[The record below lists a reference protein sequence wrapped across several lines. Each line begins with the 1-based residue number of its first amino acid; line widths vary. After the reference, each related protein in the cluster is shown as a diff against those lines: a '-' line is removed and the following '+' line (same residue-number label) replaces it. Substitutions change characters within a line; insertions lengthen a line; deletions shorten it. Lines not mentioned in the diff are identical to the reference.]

1 MRSFSSE
8 LDFVLNCNT
17 LLLLKSAYG
26 RLEIES
32 LLRILCLVVPVVPAV
47 ASPGMLVKIS
57 RCFMGLTVRHVARQT
72 KGCVDIRRNAFFVFY
87 VSSGDDHLPIQSWH
101 IVS

>member
-32 LLRILCLVVPVVPAV
+32 LLRILCLVVFPVV
-47 ASPGMLVKIS
+47 ASPGMLVKI
-57 RCFMGLTVRHVARQT
+57 
-72 KGCVDIRRNAFFVFY
+72 
-87 VSSGDDHLPIQSWH
+87 
-101 IVS
+101 